1 MIEIERKFKFIGNES
16 MLHTLTPIKIC
27 QGYLMLSPEQHLRV
41 RIYNDSKAVLGYKI
55 FRSTTERSEYG
66 WAIPT
71 QEGKEL
77 LAGTDVKLEK
87 TRYSTTYRTM
97 DPRNNL
103 PVDLTVD
110 IDIYESIDLRIVE
123 IEFPDNFLAEPG
135 VTHLPSYCGEEITGI
150 SEFSNITIAKN
161 HNKRV

>member
-1 MIEIERKFKFIGNES
+1 MIEIERKFKFIGSES
-16 MLHTLTPIKIC
+16 MLHALTPIKIT

-55 FRSTTERSEYG
+55 FRTSTERSEYG

-71 QEGKEL
+71 QEAKEL
-77 LAGTDVKLEK
+77 LAGTNIKLEK
-87 TRYSTTYRTM
+87 TRYSTTYRTI
-97 DPRNNL
+97 DPRNRL

-110 IDIYESIDLRIVE
+110 IDIYESINLKIVE
-123 IEFPDNFLAEPG
+123 IEFPDNFLADPG
-135 VTHLPSYCGEEITGI
+135 TVMLPGYCGEEITGI

-161 HNKRV
+161 HNKLV